1 MLIFRHSFVRSFT
14 HLLFS
19 VAVVSK
25 STKAPYVRCFTRS
38 LTQHTLNDM
47 CECMRRFGRNIYIKC
62 KCGRAMV
69 KYWID
74 LDPFFLLAFEIFW
87 MLIDKRL
94 ASKQAI
100 LSRHPPRSLEI
111 KKPIHLHRSQ
121 FWNSWFHSM
130 MNMEHHKTRASE
142 RTHTKQCHAN
152 YM

>member
-1 MLIFRHSFVRSFT
+1 MFIFRHSFVRSFT

-74 LDPFFLLAFEIFW
+74 LDPLFFAGVRNFLNANRQKTSTQASHSFSSSTSFSWNKKANPSASISILEFMISFNDEHGASQDES
-87 MLIDKRL
+87 KR
-94 ASKQAI
+94 AHA
-100 LSRHPPRSLEI
+100 
-111 KKPIHLHRSQ
+111 
-121 FWNSWFHSM
+121 
-130 MNMEHHKTRASE
+130 HKTMP
-142 RTHTKQCHAN
+142 C
-152 YM
+152 